1 MALSI
6 SEKLG
11 INALPSMILLSLPS
25 SVICHLSSVLSLSQS
40 IYVLS
45 NKDVSVVI
53 RVDASVLW
61 AVIGKSIRYDAKS
74 LPNFWFFAY

>member
-25 SVICHLSSVLSLSQS
+25 SVICHLSSVICSLYLSMYL
-40 IYVLS
+40 
-45 NKDVSVVI
+45 VI
-53 RVDASVLW
+53 KMYL
-61 AVIGKSIRYDAKS
+61 
-74 LPNFWFFAY
+74 